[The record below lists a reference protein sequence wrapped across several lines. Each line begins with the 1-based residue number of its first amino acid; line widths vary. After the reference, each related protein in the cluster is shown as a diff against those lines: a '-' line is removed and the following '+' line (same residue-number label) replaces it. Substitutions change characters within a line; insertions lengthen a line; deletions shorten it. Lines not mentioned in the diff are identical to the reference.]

1 MRRSRLLSFA
11 ALMLAIPATL
21 FAQLSIS
28 ITIAPP
34 ELVAY
39 SQPSCPGSGYLWIPG
54 YWAYGD
60 EGYYWVPGTWV
71 QPPAEDVL
79 WTPGYWG
86 WANGH
91 YHWHEG
97 YWGRTVG
104 YYGGIDYG
112 YGYSG
117 VGYEGGY
124 WNNGQF
130 YYNRAVNNINVTV
143 IQNTYVRNVS
153 SPAAG
158 SYVSYNGGTG
168 GTNARPTAAQAAAL
182 HERHSPATAEQIE
195 QRRAA
200 STNRELLASVNH
212 GKVPVAAT
220 SRPGEFT
227 GKNVVPARGAA
238 TENRA
243 AQTRAVSAHPGE
255 SKATAEK
262 AAATRANESSATKR
276 GTVVHPTENKV
287 PPERATTR
295 TNESTVT
302 EKRAPAS
309 SPERE
314 GDDGEVL
321 RNPFK

>member
-1 MRRSRLLSFA
+1 MRRSRLLSLA

-39 SQPSCPGSGYLWIPG
+39 AQPSCPGSGYLWIPG

-71 QPPAEDVL
+71 LPPVVDVL

-86 WANGH
+86 WAKGH
-91 YHWHEG
+91 YLWHEG

-104 YYGGIDYG
+104 YYGGINYG

-124 WNNGQF
+124 WNNGRF
-130 YYNRAVNNINVTV
+130 YYNRAVNNVNVTV
-143 IQNTYVRNVS
+143 IQNTYVRNVN

-168 GTNARPTAAQAAAL
+168 GTVARPTAAQAAAL
-182 HERHSPATAEQIE
+182 HERHSPATAEQIGH
-195 QRRAA
+195 RRAA
-200 STNRELLASVNH
+200 SANRELLASVNH
-212 GKVPVAAT
+212 GKPPVAAT

-238 TENRA
+238 TESSA
-243 AQTRAVSAHPGE
+243 AQTRAVPAHPRE

-262 AAATRANESSATKR
+262 AAATHANDSSATEKR
-276 GTVVHPTENKV
+276 GTVAHPSENKV
-287 PPERATTR
+287 AT
-295 TNESTVT
+295 
-302 EKRAPAS
+302 
-309 SPERE
+309 
-314 GDDGEVL
+314 
-321 RNPFK
+321 